1 MTAMTAMAAIRRG
14 EARDAAALA
23 ELGARTFS
31 DTFLADNDPA
41 DIAAFLADTFSAEK
55 QAAELA
61 DPATSYLVA
70 EDAENDGAL
79 VGYAMLHRGEAPDC
93 IDARAPIE
101 IARIYVARAQL
112 GRGTGGALMARC
124 VEDARIAG
132 HDVIWLGVWE
142 RNARAIR
149 FYERWEFQ
157 VVGQHVFVVG
167 KDPQNDLLLRRP
179 L

>member
-1 MTAMTAMAAIRRG
+1 MTATAAATAIRRG
-14 EARDAAALA
+14 EAGDAVALA

-41 DIAAFLADTFSAEK
+41 DIAAFLADTFSLEK

-61 DPATSYLVA
+61 DAATSYLVA
-70 EDAENDGAL
+70 EHDGAL
-79 VGYAMLHRGEAPDC
+79 VGYAMLHRGAAPDC
-93 IDARAPIE
+93 VEAKAPIE

-112 GRGTGGALMARC
+112 GRGTGAALMAQC

-132 HDVIWLGVWE
+132 HDAIWLGVWE
-142 RNARAIR
+142 RNARAIH
-149 FYERWEFQ
+149 FYERWGFR

-167 KDPQNDLLLRRP
+167 KDPQNDLLLRRS

>member
-1 MTAMTAMAAIRRG
+1 MTTTIRRG

-41 DIAAFLADTFSAEK
+41 DIAAFLAETFSAEK

-61 DPATSYLVA
+61 DAST
-70 EDAENDGAL
+70 
-79 VGYAMLHRGEAPDC
+79 GEAPAC
-93 IDARAPIE
+93 VAAKTPIE
-101 IARIYVARAQL
+101 IARLYVARAQL
-112 GRGTGGALMARC
+112 GRGTGEALMARC
-124 VEDARIAG
+124 VEDARKVG
-132 HDVIWLGVWE
+132 HDVVWLGVWE

-149 FYERWEFQ
+149 FYERWGFRP
-157 VVGQHVFVVG
+157 VGEHVFVVG
-167 KDPQNDLLLRRP
+167 KDPQNDLVMRRA

>member
-1 MTAMTAMAAIRRG
+1 MTTTIRRG

-41 DIAAFLADTFSAEK
+41 DIAAFLAETFSAEK

-61 DPATSYLVA
+61 DASTDYLVA
-70 EDAENDGAL
+70 EEAGVL
-79 VGYAMLHRGEAPDC
+79 VGYAMLHRGEAPAC
-93 IDARAPIE
+93 VAAKTPIE
-101 IARIYVARAQL
+101 IARLYVARAQL
-112 GRGTGGALMARC
+112 GRGTGEALMARC
-124 VEDARIAG
+124 VEDARKVG
-132 HDVIWLGVWE
+132 HDVVWLGVWE

-149 FYERWEFQ
+149 FYERWGFRP
-157 VVGQHVFVVG
+157 VGEHVFVVG
-167 KDPQNDLLLRRP
+167 KDPQNDLVMRRA